1 MNDEVMFFLLNYL
14 LKYQPTVRNIYA
26 VGGNEEA
33 AMMMGVN
40 QDRTLIIAHIFCGAM
55 AGLAGILMGARTG
68 GAVPLGGDGYEMLAI
83 ASAVIGGTYLSGGR
97 GKLSGTLFGALVIG
111 LLSNVFKMQDILRS
125 HWERVFIGS
134 ILLAVLLIQSAA
146 GADIKKVKKLF
157 LPKKRGAAR
166 V

>member
-1 MNDEVMFFLLNYL
+1 M
-14 LKYQPTVRNIYA
+14 
-26 VGGNEEA
+26 
-33 AMMMGVN
+33 
-40 QDRTLIIAHIFCGAM
+40 
-55 AGLAGILMGARTG
+55 
-68 GAVPLGGDGYEMLAI
+68 GGDGYEMLAI

-111 LLSNVFKMQDILRS
+111 LFSNVFKMQDILRS

>member
-1 MNDEVMFFLLNYL
+1 M
-14 LKYQPTVRNIYA
+14 A
-26 VGGNEEA
+26 EEESCP
-33 AMMMGVN
+33 
-40 QDRTLIIAHIFCGAM
+40 AHCSE
-55 AGLAGILMGARTG
+55 
-68 GAVPLGGDGYEMLAI
+68 PW
-83 ASAVIGGTYLSGGR
+83 
-97 GKLSGTLFGALVIG
+97 
-111 LLSNVFKMQDILRS
+111 LSNVFKMQDILRS